1 MRPRSVILAAV
12 LAASALPVALPAAAQ
27 TVAFGGV
34 AADTSAPVEVSADTL
49 KVDQST
55 GEATFTGNVVIG
67 QGEMRLS
74 AQEVTVTYAAGGQR
88 KIRSLTA
95 TGGVTLA
102 SGPDAAEAQ
111 TAAYD
116 VDAATVTLAGQV
128 VLTQGQNVLSG
139 ERMVVNL
146 GDGTARVEH
155 ASALPIEAV
164 RAAVDEAG
172 YAVVDS

>member
-111 TAAYD
+111 QAVYD
-116 VDAATVTLAGQV
+116 VEGGNIVLTGDAIV
-128 VLTQGQNVLSG
+128 TQGQNVLAG
-139 ERMVVNL
+139 DRLEVNL
-146 GDGTARVEH
+146 ATGSANVSGRVRTV
-155 ASALPIEAV
+155 LQP
-164 RAAVDEAG
+164 G
-172 YAVVDS
+172 GN